1 MNTLPEIAE
10 KLFDRLLQLLMAG
23 SRVQSND
30 FLSRPDSAIRIIMT
44 DMQLELFFNIMEL
57 LDNVRLSE
65 EDVQQLKDY
74 DFANSMTMQ
83 TNVTLAGIKDFLIS
97 KQTASNSSNKSSAK
111 TDIVNRMRD
120 VFYHMLDAFK
130 IPRKDAR
137 QAVDALEPNLLK
149 KMLAKVRIVFE
160 YLDAIR
166 AYDKSD
172 LLRIFDT
179 EQDDKET
186 LTNVV
191 VQVLKQGE
199 CSLQNF

>member
-137 QAVDALEPNLLK
+137 QAVDALEPNLLEN
-149 KMLAKVRIVFE
+149 MLAKVRNVFE

-166 AYDKSD
+166 DKSD

-179 EQDDKET
+179 EHKDKRT
-186 LTNVV
+186 LTHVIV
-191 VQVLKQGE
+191 EVLKQGE
-199 CSLQNF
+199 CTLQTF